1 MEYKTEY
8 YSADDNM
15 SFNSQDNKK
24 QLEKLKHED
33 RGYNK
38 IWRNVNTNGVL
49 KKTKIEV
56 YTSSD
61 FGHHIR
67 DAETGDYYPYLVGSN
82 DEHLF
87 FKVGLSTG
95 ECKSRNGSSTLF
107 YLSPEKYV
115 EHLNITTPLDSELIL
130 SWKQRR
136 DHRMSEKNMVS
147 KKQLS
152 SVVIK

>member
-1 MEYKTEY
+1 MDYRNEY

-15 SFNSQDNKK
+15 SFNSEDNKR
-24 QLEKLKHED
+24 QLEKLKQDD

-38 IWRNVNTNGVL
+38 IFRNVNKNEVI
-49 KKTKIEV
+49 KKIKIEL

-67 DAETGDYYPYLVGSN
+67 DAITGDYYPYLVGTK
-82 DEHLF
+82 DEYLF

-95 ECKSRNGSSTLF
+95 ECKSRNGSNSLF

-115 EHLNITTPLDSELIL
+115 EHMNISTPLNNDLIL
-130 SWKQRR
+130 KWKQRR
-136 DHRMSEKNMVS
+136 DYRMSEKNIVS